1 MNDYLCDSV
10 VWTILSKSADGL
22 RECSVPENI
31 INSICETSYEEIV
44 GFKPKKGDFKAK
56 TVKETKKKEMT
67 SNTLTNII
75 ESRKNN
81 TWFTLDDG
89 KKVLTSYQFGD
100 GMYPIA
106 ESDNS
111 IFGAI
116 SESTGD
122 IRPLHN
128 IETVVLK
135 NNGLS
140 LKDF

>member
-1 MNDYLCDSV
+1 M
-10 VWTILSKSADGL
+10 WTILSKSADSL
-22 RECSVPENI
+22 RECNVPENI
-31 INSICETSYEEIV
+31 VNSICEASYEEII

-56 TVKETKKKEMT
+56 AVKETKKKEMT

-75 ESRKNN
+75 ESRKSN
-81 TWFTLDDG
+81 TWFTLEDG
-89 KKVLTSYQFGD
+89 RKVLTSYQFGD

-106 ESDNS
+106 EPDSN

-122 IRPLHN
+122 IRPLHS
-128 IETVVLK
+128 IEEMVLK